1 MPKWLQVLVGVLI
14 VLVLIWFVVVHFSVH
29 N

>member
-1 MPKWLQVLVGVLI
+1 MPKWLQVLVGVLV